1 MKYFS
6 SNMDDFLE
14 GFLNSRFGNT
24 SPFIIKATSTVSPNQ
39 NEEEYELNV
48 TKDGAYLLFDVPGFN
63 KSNLKVYSED
73 GVLFIEGTR
82 TYKLNGEGVS
92 KSINKKLSIG
102 ENYNPETIE
111 ATIDNGILTVFI
123 PNFKKREKKRINII

>member
-1 MKYFS
+1 MKYFN

-14 GFLNSRFGNT
+14 GFLNSRFGYT
-24 SPFIIKATSTVSPNQ
+24 TPISIKTTNMSNSKQSN
-39 NEEEYELNV
+39 EEYELNL

-73 GVLFIEGTR
+73 GMIIIEGTR
-82 TYKLNGEGVS
+82 SYKLNGEEVS
-92 KSINKKLSIG
+92 KSIDKKFDIG

-111 ATIDNGILTVFI
+111 ATIDDGILTVFI
-123 PNFKKREKKRINII
+123 PNYKKKEKKRINLI